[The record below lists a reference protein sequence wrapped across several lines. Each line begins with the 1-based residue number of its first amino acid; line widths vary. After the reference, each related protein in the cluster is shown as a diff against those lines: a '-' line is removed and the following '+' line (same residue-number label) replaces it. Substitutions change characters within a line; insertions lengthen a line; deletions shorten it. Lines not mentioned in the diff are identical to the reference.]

1 MPQGGRV
8 TVFKRIYEREIT
20 GLKVK
25 TAYIVQTGMSE
36 YYIAFRKP
44 NKGEEFHLY
53 TADDSL
59 RTFMSLDT
67 AARLLRHYF
76 VRDIRVQML

>member
-1 MPQGGRV
+1 M
-8 TVFKRIYEREIT
+8 TVFKRIYEKEIT

-25 TAYIVQTGMSE
+25 TAYIVQNGMSE

-53 TADDSL
+53 SVDDNL
-59 RTFMSLDT
+59 WTFMSLDT
-67 AARLLRHYF
+67 AARLLRHHF

>member
-1 MPQGGRV
+1 M

-20 GLKVK
+20 GLKIK

-53 TADDSL
+53 IADDSL

>member
-1 MPQGGRV
+1 M

-53 TADDSL
+53 SVDDTL

-67 AARLLRHYF
+67 AARLLRHHF

>member
-1 MPQGGRV
+1 M

-53 TADDSL
+53 NIDESL
-59 RTFMSLDT
+59 KTFMSLDT